1 MEGDTKQYIHYLSA
15 PVQEVQDMEQ
25 TQELRI
31 SDGMPDIGR
40 ILAGWGQALLRGK
53 QWDSDGVSL
62 SAGAM
67 VWVLYEPEE
76 GGQPQI
82 VESWIPMQLQWD
94 LPEETPEGEMLAQV
108 LLRFVDARC
117 LSARKLS
124 IRAGICAMM
133 QALTPAQAELWQPE
147 QEEGDIQLLTATYPM
162 LLPVQA
168 GEKSFLV
175 DETLT
180 LPASEPE
187 METLLYG
194 AAEPVVTDK
203 KLLGDKVIFRGF
215 LRHHVLYRGEGG
227 QLNSWDFEVPFSQ
240 FAPLEGSF
248 STDAQPVILTG
259 VQSME
264 QELDEEGKLHLKCGI
279 LAQYLVRRMEAI
291 TVTEDAYSPTR
302 ELDIRWQEL
311 ELPGVLEVKVH
322 ALSAEQEIAQPC
334 KRVADTLFLPDQPRQ
349 RRTED
354 GVQWTMPGTFQLLC
368 CAEDGT
374 LQGVSTRWQGELS
387 QKAGED
393 SILLCRI
400 LPGSPAQSR
409 LTGDGVSAR
418 AEYAAELTTLSRA
431 GIRMVCGVTP
441 GQEMQP
447 RENRPSLILCRAG
460 EERLWDLA
468 KKCGSTVSAISQANH
483 LEGEPETGRMLLIPA
498 YPNT

>member
-1 MEGDTKQYIHYLSA
+1 MEGDTKQYIQYLSA

-40 ILAGWGQALLRGK
+40 VLAAWGQALLRGK
-53 QWDSDGVSL
+53 QWESDAVNLNTGVM
-62 SAGAM
+62 A
-67 VWVLYEPEE
+67 WVLYEPEE
-76 GGQPQI
+76 GGQPQM

-94 LPEETPEGEMLAQV
+94 LPEEAAEGKMLAQL

-124 IRAGICAMM
+124 IRAGISAMM
-133 QALTPAQAELWQPE
+133 QALAPAQAELWQPE
-147 QEEGDIQLLTATYPM
+147 QGEGDVQLLTSTYPM
-162 LLPVQA
+162 LLPVEA
-168 GEKSFLV
+168 GEKAFLV

-187 METLLYG
+187 METLIYG
-194 AAEPVVTDK
+194 AVEPVVTDK

-227 QLNSWDFEVPFSQ
+227 QLNSWDFEVPISQ

-248 STDAQPVILTG
+248 STDAQPVILAG

-468 KKCGSTVSAISQANH
+468 KRCGSTVSAISQANH
-483 LEGEPETGRMLLIPA
+483 LEGEPEAGRMLLIPA

>member
-40 ILAGWGQALLRGK
+40 VLASWGQALLRGK
-53 QWDSDGVSL
+53 QWETDAVSL
-62 SAGAM
+62 TTGVMA
-67 VWVLYEPEE
+67 WVLYEPEE
-76 GGQPQI
+76 GGQPQV
-82 VESWIPMQLQWD
+82 VESWIPMQLQWE
-94 LPEETPEGEMLAQV
+94 LPEEATEGKMLCQ
-108 LLRFVDARC
+108 LFLRFVDARC

-124 IRAGICAMM
+124 IRAGVSALM

-147 QEEGDIQLLTATYPM
+147 QAENDIQLLTATYPM
-162 LLPVQA
+162 LLPVEA
-168 GEKSFLV
+168 GEKAFLV

-180 LPASEPE
+180 LPPSEPE
-187 METLLYG
+187 MEALIYG

-215 LRHHVLYRGEGG
+215 LRHHVLYRGESG

-248 STDAQPVILTG
+248 SNDAQPVILTE
-259 VQSME
+259 VQSLE
-264 QELDEEGKLHLKCGI
+264 QELDEEGHLHLKCGV

-302 ELDIRWQEL
+302 ELDIQWQEL
-311 ELPGVLEVKVH
+311 MLPGVLEVKTH
-322 ALSAEQEIAQPC
+322 TLSAEQEIAQPC
-334 KRVADTLFLPDQPRQ
+334 KRIADTVFLPDQPRQ
-349 RRTED
+349 RRMED
-354 GVQWTMPGTFQLLC
+354 TVQWTMPGSFQLLC
-368 CAEDGT
+368 ATEDGNY
-374 LQGVSTRWQGELS
+374 QGVAARWQGELS

-393 SILLCRI
+393 SVMLCRI
-400 LPGSPAQSR
+400 LPGGPAQSR
-409 LTGDGVSAR
+409 LTGERISSR
-418 AEYAAELTTLSRA
+418 AEYAAELTTLSQT
-431 GIRMVCGVTP
+431 GIRVVSGVTP
-441 GQEMQP
+441 GQEKQP

-468 KKCGSTVSAISQANH
+468 KKCGSTVEAISQANH
-483 LEGEPETGRMLLIPA
+483 LEGEPEAGRMLLIPA

>member
-1 MEGDTKQYIHYLSA
+1 MEGDTKQYINYLSA

-40 ILAGWGQALLRGK
+40 VLAAWGQALLRGK
-53 QWDSDGVSL
+53 QWETDAVNLTTGVM
-62 SAGAM
+62 A
-67 VWVLYEPEE
+67 WVLYEPEE
-76 GGQPQI
+76 GGQPQV

-94 LPEETPEGEMLAQV
+94 LPEEAPEGKMLSQPM
-108 LLRFVDARC
+108 LRFVDARC

-124 IRAGICAMM
+124 IRAGVSAMM

-147 QEEGDIQLLTATYPM
+147 QEESDIQLLSATYPM

-168 GEKSFLV
+168 GEKAFLV

-180 LPASEPE
+180 LPASEPD
-187 METLLYG
+187 METLIYG

-215 LRHHVLYRGEGG
+215 LRHHVLYRGEEG

-248 STDAQPVILTG
+248 SNDAQPVILAG
-259 VQSME
+259 IQSLE
-264 QELDEEGKLHLKCGI
+264 QELDEEGKLHLKCGV
-279 LAQYLVRRMEAI
+279 LAQYLVRRMEQV

-302 ELDIRWQEL
+302 ELDIQWQEL
-311 ELPGVLEVKVH
+311 CLPGVLEVQTRT
-322 ALSAEQEIAQPC
+322 LTAEQELSQAC
-334 KRVADTLFLPDQPRQ
+334 KRIADTVFLPDQPRQ

-368 CAEDGT
+368 CTEDGNY
-374 LQGVSTRWQGELS
+374 QGVSARWQGELS
-387 QKAGED
+387 QKAGQD
-393 SILLCRI
+393 CMMLCRI
-400 LPGSPAQSR
+400 VPGSPAQSR
-409 LTGDGVSAR
+409 STGDGVSTR

-431 GIRMVCGVTP
+431 GIRMVSGIVP
-441 GQEMQP
+441 GQEKQP

-468 KKCGSTVSAISQANH
+468 KKCGSTVSAISRANH
-483 LEGEPETGRMLLIPA
+483 LEGEPEAGRMLLIPA

>member
-1 MEGDTKQYIHYLSA
+1 MEGDTKQYINYLSA

-40 ILAGWGQALLRGK
+40 VLAAWGQALLRGK
-53 QWDSDGVSL
+53 QWETDAVNLTTGVM
-62 SAGAM
+62 A
-67 VWVLYEPEE
+67 WVLYEPEE
-76 GGQPQI
+76 GGQPQ
-82 VESWIPMQLQWD
+82 VVGSWIPMQLQWD
-94 LPEETPEGEMLAQV
+94 LPEEAPEGKMLSQL

-124 IRAGICAMM
+124 IRAGVSAMM

-147 QEEGDIQLLTATYPM
+147 QAESDIQLLSATYPM

-168 GEKSFLV
+168 GEKAFLV

-180 LPASEPE
+180 LPASEPD
-187 METLLYG
+187 METLIYG

-215 LRHHVLYRGEGG
+215 LRHHVLYRGEEG

-248 STDAQPVILTG
+248 SNDAQPVILAG
-259 VQSME
+259 IQSLE
-264 QELDEEGKLHLKCGI
+264 QELDEEGKLHLKCGV
-279 LAQYLVRRMEAI
+279 LAQYLVRRMEQV

-302 ELDIRWQEL
+302 ELDIQWQEL
-311 ELPGVLEVKVH
+311 CLPGVLEVQTRT
-322 ALSAEQEIAQPC
+322 LTAEQELSQAC
-334 KRVADTLFLPDQPRQ
+334 KRIADTVFLPDQPRQ

-368 CAEDGT
+368 CTEDGNY
-374 LQGVSTRWQGELS
+374 QGVSARWQGELS
-387 QKAGED
+387 QKAGQD
-393 SILLCRI
+393 CMMLCRI
-400 LPGSPAQSR
+400 VPGSPAQSR
-409 LTGDGVSAR
+409 STGDGVSTR

-431 GIRMVCGVTP
+431 GIRMVSGIVP
-441 GQEMQP
+441 GQEKQP

-468 KKCGSTVSAISQANH
+468 KKCGSTVSAISRANH
-483 LEGEPETGRMLLIPA
+483 LEGEPEAGRMLLIPA